1 MKNDITAIIL
11 TKNEEA
17 NIARCME
24 SLGDLPDRIVVV
36 DSGSTDATV
45 RIAQDLGAEIYYH
58 PFKHYAD
65 QFNWALEHTEIKT
78 TWVYR
83 IDADEAVPP
92 ELRREIQEAC
102 SAHRNDSV
110 NGFLM
115 KHKLFFLGRY
125 LAHGGAYPFVKM
137 SIFKPAY
144 AKFEDRA
151 MGEHVVLRS
160 GTQIQLHHDCIH
172 YDCKDLTAFIDKH
185 NSYATREV
193 IDYYARQAEC
203 QAPLYQQAEITKKL
217 RDGLY
222 YRLPKFF
229 RAKLYFWYRY
239 YIQLGFLDGTPGKIY
254 ALIQAYFYRVLVDAK
269 LYEAEFKGK
278 EG

>member
-115 KHKLFFLGRY
+115 KHKLLFFAAGILILLLILTPLLGSWRCVS
-125 LAHGGAYPFVKM
+125 L
-137 SIFKPAY
+137 
-144 AKFEDRA
+144 
-151 MGEHVVLRS
+151 
-160 GTQIQLHHDCIH
+160 
-172 YDCKDLTAFIDKH
+172 CKDDH
-185 NSYATREV
+185 
-193 IDYYARQAEC
+193 
-203 QAPLYQQAEITKKL
+203 
-217 RDGLY
+217 
-222 YRLPKFF
+222 
-229 RAKLYFWYRY
+229 
-239 YIQLGFLDGTPGKIY
+239 
-254 ALIQAYFYRVLVDAK
+254 IQASLC
-269 LYEAEFKGK
+269 EI
-278 EG
+278 